1 MATRRAFTLV
11 ELLVTIAIIGILVAL
26 LLPAVQAAREAARR
40 ASCKNNLRQIG
51 LGLQNYESALGVL
64 PPGVLGSS
72 GGSSQS
78 QPLHTWETLI
88 LNYVEQDNLQQNYDF
103 RVRFDHPQ
111 NASAVLNRVPLY
123 ICPSMDNEIVSNR
136 YGPSHY
142 AGNGGTRP
150 GQNDGLLY
158 PLSRVRFAHIT
169 DGTSNTIAAGEL
181 AFQVGGWARGAMN
194 TGTGGGG
201 GGGQGFARAVLRWW
215 QCASSCALP
224 GMNLPETSCSNSC
237 ERQFQFSSRHTGG
250 CHFVFIDGHTQFI
263 GDTIDLYAFRA
274 MLTRAGGEVA
284 TE

>member
-1 MATRRAFTLV
+1 VETRRAFTLV
-11 ELLVTIAIIGILVAL
+11 ELLVVIAIIGVLIAL

-40 ASCKNNLRQIG
+40 ASCKNNLRQMG

-78 QPLHTWETLI
+78 QPLHTWETMI
-88 LNYVEQDNLQQNYDF
+88 LNYVEQDNLQQEYDF
-103 RVRFDHPQ
+103 RVRFDHPD
-111 NASAVLNRVPLY
+111 NASTVLHRVPLY
-123 ICPSMDNEIVSNR
+123 VCPSMNDEIVNNR

-158 PLSRVRFAHIT
+158 PMSNVRFAHIT

-224 GMNLPETSCSNSC
+224 GMNPPETSCSNSC
-237 ERQFQFSSRHTGG
+237 ERQFQFSSRHAGG
-250 CHFVFIDGHTQFI
+250 CQFVFADGHAQFI
-263 GDTIDLYAFRA
+263 SDTIDLHVFRA
-274 MLTRAGGEVA
+274 LLTRAGGEVA
-284 TE
+284 AE